1 MERAIPADKV
11 VSAPESPL
19 FTSSVGDLETEAEIF
34 AGALDLRKRGIAE
47 ADCQV
52 KIDRDVTVTASSGC
66 RDLRVAPSLC
76 TERWLFHESGNS
88 FIAPAS
94 RLA

>member
-11 VSAPESPL
+11 ASAPESPL
-19 FTSSVGDLETEAEIF
+19 STSSVGDLETGAEIF

-52 KIDRDVTVTASSGC
+52 KIDRDVAVTASWRSTQWQDAATSESPLRCAQNVGC
-66 RDLRVAPSLC
+66 SMSQETPS
-76 TERWLFHESGNS
+76 
-88 FIAPAS
+88 
-94 RLA
+94 